1 MSEPHIMQ
9 KLAGSVAKMS
19 DQMSIEQMRLYQQY
33 VTKSLEAREAQEAF
47 MMAVDEEAGGDLL
60 TSEMLQEIR
69 RILEDLKYRLS
80 GSESV
85 SLACLCKA
93 LEGED
98 YLDTKRLNILLHS
111 YGRKPANTTK
121 IVDVLEKKSLM
132 EIRSDGLHAHKL
144 FRLTRA
150 GEERARQLLAQLD
163 SAGGLD
169 RLAVVD

>member
-1 MSEPHIMQ
+1 MQ
-9 KLAGSVAKMS
+9 KLADSVARMG

-47 MMAVDEEAGGDLL
+47 MMAVDEEAGGDLQ
-60 TSEMLQEIR
+60 TSECLQGIR
-69 RILEDLKYRLS
+69 RVLGDLKYRLS

-85 SLACLCKA
+85 LLACLAKA

-98 YLDTKRLNILLHS
+98 CVDTKRLNIVLHS

-121 IVDVLEKKSLM
+121 IVDALEKKSLM
-132 EIRSDGLHAHKL
+132 QIRSDGLHAHKL

-150 GEERARQLLAQLD
+150 GEDRARDLLSELQ
-163 SAGGLD
+163 SAGGMD